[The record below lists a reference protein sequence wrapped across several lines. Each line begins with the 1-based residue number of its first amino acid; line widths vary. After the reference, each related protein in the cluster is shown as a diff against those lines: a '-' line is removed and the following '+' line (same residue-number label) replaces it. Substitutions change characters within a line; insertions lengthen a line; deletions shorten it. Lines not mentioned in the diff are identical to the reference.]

1 MSPGRIVAL
10 GAAFGGAA
18 VVLGAFGAHGLR
30 ARVTPE
36 MLAIFETAVRY
47 HFYHALALVL
57 VGLFAA
63 RAVASPGGAGG
74 SPLSSLTAL
83 CFTLGIVI
91 FSGNAEGTMRQ
102 DLLTLGVRDYIVK
115 PAPLPRIVDA
125 VRRAIDPAPEAYPRE
140 SAL

>member
-91 FSGNAEGTMRQ
+91 FSGSLYLLVFSGMRW
-102 DLLTLGVRDYIVK
+102 LGAITPLGGLAFIVGW
-115 PAPLPRIVDA
+115 
-125 VRRAIDPAPEAYPRE
+125 
-140 SAL
+140 ALFAFAALRG